1 MKTPSAS
8 FPPTLN
14 TGCDD
19 QVFAAFAVFLKYG
32 KLYLLSAAEYISW
45 PLHKCELSH
54 FVRMFP
60 QTHRCNAESST
71 CKSLW
76 FYLAECQIDFKNAKI
91 SLLRWNIFSWTSFGV
106 TFTNTTQAL
115 SGCKE
120 WQQKGWNN
128 YQYWHQISIPISIS
142 CYKSLCQYQYQ
153 Y

>member
-1 MKTPSAS
+1 MKQ
-8 FPPTLN
+8 
-14 TGCDD
+14 C
-19 QVFAAFAVFLKYG
+19 
-32 KLYLLSAAEYISW
+32 LLW

-54 FVRMFP
+54 FIRMFP

-76 FYLAECQIDFKNAKI
+76 FYLAENQTVFKNAKI
-91 SLLRWNIFSWTSFGV
+91 YLLQGNIFFLAEYKIDFKNTKLSLLRCNNFSWTSFGV

-128 YQYWHQISIPISIS
+128 YQYWHQIHQKSIPTSIS
-142 CYKSLCQYQYQ
+142 CYQSLYQ
-153 Y
+153 